1 MLSCWCGL
9 FFAPLLSHPNREE
22 KRNTI
27 NANIKEAGEIG
38 IWKSQCFYRLIWSIS
53 RQIWKRTMW
62 LVTQRKLIKL
72 SLVVTSQSAI
82 FFQQTAMIF
91 RQIEGSMKDFQSIRD
106 IKNNSEL
113 LLGTTLQHAF
123 STSQWETASNG
134 AARLKP
140 PGSQAYNCNLSGPIN
155 NDDFHTQIYGQA
167 MMWASSGEP

>member
-1 MLSCWCGL
+1 MLVWAVFRPTVISAKQG
-9 FFAPLLSHPNREE
+9 E
-22 KRNTI
+22 KKNTI
-27 NANIKEAGEIG
+27 NANIKKGGEIG

-72 SLVVTSQSAI
+72 SLVVTSESTI
-82 FFQQTAMIF
+82 FFQQTAMVF
-91 RQIEGSMKDFQSIRD
+91 RQIEWSMKEFQSIRD

-113 LLGTTLQHAF
+113 LLGTTQQHAF

-134 AARLKP
+134 TARLKP